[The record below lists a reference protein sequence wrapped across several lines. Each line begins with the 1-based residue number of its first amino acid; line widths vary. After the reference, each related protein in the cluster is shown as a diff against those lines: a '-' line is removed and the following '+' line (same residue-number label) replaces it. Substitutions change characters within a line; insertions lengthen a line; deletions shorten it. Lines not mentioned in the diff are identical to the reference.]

1 MDVTKEMTVVIPVR
15 VDCEERKENLD
26 TVLFSLLKMT
36 DASVII
42 LEADTKRKYFNDF
55 IESTNRVEYHF
66 IEDFNPIFHRTRYLN
81 KLIEMSNTNIVGI
94 WDTDVLFTL
103 EQINNCV
110 REVQN
115 GAAVC
120 YPYDGR
126 FVFLN
131 VEQSKSARSDALAFL
146 NDNSD
151 KNFTS
156 LLGRPSVGGAFVVD
170 KHRYTSAGGENE
182 IFYGWGPEDAER
194 FKRMEILEEPVS
206 RVNGPLFHLNHP
218 RGVNSFHDFGLREK
232 ENIKELVRIC
242 RMDKETLENDI
253 KNRKQNDLLKS
264 SLNKVRNSIDENP
277 AISVIMPVY
286 NTASYLESSIHS
298 ILSQTFQ
305 NFELIIIDDASTDD
319 SLKIIERFED
329 ERICLIKNKINAG
342 NYACRNQGLNI
353 AKGKYIAV
361 MDSDDIAMPHRL
373 EAQVNCL
380 EMNEDVLAVGAQFF
394 SDRGLSNKPSDYEVI
409 KVWLMKNNAL
419 LHPSLLIRKEVMLKV
434 GGYDEAYTFSSD
446 YDLVCK
452 IALIGKIINLPDVL
466 MNYTIRKDQISMQ
479 NHSEQAAF
487 ANQVRLKYLSNIG
500 FILSEKEG
508 VAFTKVMTGQ
518 QLSVSEVLIYEA
530 SIQELLDYN
539 RGIGF
544 FQPEILEFF
553 LQESVEHC
561 RVWNQN

>member
-1 MDVTKEMTVVIPVR
+1 MDVTNKLTVVIPIR
-15 VDCEERKENLD
+15 IDCEERKENLD

-36 DASVII
+36 NASIII

-55 IESTNRVEYHF
+55 IESTNLVEYHF
-66 IEDFNPIFHRTRYLN
+66 IKDFNPIFHRTRYLN

-103 EQINNCV
+103 EQLNNCV

-115 GAAVC
+115 GVTVC

-131 VEQSKSARSDALAFL
+131 VEQSRSARGDVLTFF
-146 NDNSD
+146 NDNID

-156 LLGRPSVGGAFVVD
+156 LLGRPSVGGAFIVD
-170 KHRYTSAGGENE
+170 KHRYTGAGGENE
-182 IFYGWGPEDAER
+182 NFYGWGPEDAER

-206 RVNGPLFHLNHP
+206 RIKGPLFHLHHP

-242 RMDKETLENDI
+242 KMDKETLRNDI
-253 KNRKQNDLLKS
+253 ESRKQNDSSISNLNTVFSNKS
-264 SLNKVRNSIDENP
+264 ENP
-277 AISVIMPVY
+277 IISVIMPVY

-305 NFELIIIDDASTDD
+305 NFEFIIIDDASTDD
-319 SLKIIERFED
+319 SLKIIEQFED
-329 ERICLIKNKINAG
+329 ERIYLIKNKINIG
-342 NYACRNQGLNI
+342 NYACRNQGVNI

-373 EAQVNCL
+373 EAQVHCV
-380 EMNEDVLAVGAQFF
+380 EMNEDILAVGAQFF
-394 SDRGLSNKPSDYEVI
+394 SDRGLSNKPNDYEEI
-409 KVWLMKNNAL
+409 KVWLMSNNSL
-419 LHPSLLIRKEVMLKV
+419 LHPSLLIRKEIMLKV
-434 GGYDEAYTFSSD
+434 GGYDERYTFSSD

-466 MNYTIRKDQISMQ
+466 MQYTIRKDQISRQ
-479 NHSEQAAF
+479 NSSEQASF
-487 ANQVRLKYLSNIG
+487 ADQIRLKYIKNLGFYLSG
-500 FILSEKEG
+500 SEQEIY
-508 VAFTKVMTGQ
+508 TKVMNSRS
-518 QLSVSEVLIYEA
+518 LSDTEMKKYNLLVD
-530 SIQELLDYN
+530 ELKRINSKMLYLDSNILDYLLN
-539 RGIGF
+539 GNI
-544 FQPEILEFF
+544 
-553 LQESVEHC
+553 
-561 RVWNQN
+561 N

>member
-1 MDVTKEMTVVIPVR
+1 MTVVIPLR

-115 GAAVC
+115 GATVC

-131 VEQSKSARSDALAFL
+131 VEQSKSARSDVLAFL
-146 NDNSD
+146 NGNSD

-182 IFYGWGPEDAER
+182 NFYGWGPEDAER
-194 FKRMEILEEPVS
+194 FKRMEILEEPVN
-206 RVNGPLFHLNHP
+206 RVKGPLFHLNHP

-242 RMDKETLENDI
+242 RMDKKTLENDI
-253 KNRKQNDLLKS
+253 KSRKQNDLLKS
-264 SLNKVRNSIDENP
+264 TINKVRNSIDENP

-286 NTASYLESSIHS
+286 NTVSYLESSIRS

-305 NFELIIIDDASTDD
+305 NFEFIIIDDASTDD
-319 SLKIIERFED
+319 SLKIIEQFED

-342 NYACRNQGLNI
+342 NYACRNQGMNI

-380 EMNEDVLAVGAQFF
+380 EINEDILAVGAQFF
-394 SDRGLSNKPSDYEVI
+394 SDRGLSNKPNDYEMI

-466 MNYTIRKDQISMQ
+466 MNYTIRKDQISIQ

-487 ANQVRLKYLSNIG
+487 ADQVRLKYMRDIG
-500 FILSEKEG
+500 FKLSGSEQEIY
-508 VAFTKVMTGQ
+508 TKLMNR
-518 QLSVSEVLIYEA
+518 LSLSDTEMKKYNLLIDELKRINSKMLFLDE
-530 SIQELLDYN
+530 SILDYLLKDD
-539 RGIGF
+539 I
-544 FQPEILEFF
+544 
-553 LQESVEHC
+553 
-561 RVWNQN
+561 NQYS